1 MPYSGKCANAITIH
15 TMSPGCI
22 MVFVARYKRYVK
34 KVLPNWI
41 LMLQKEMSLLFWQ
54 THSSLKY

>member
-1 MPYSGKCANAITIH
+1 
-15 TMSPGCI
+15 

-41 LMLQKEMSLLFWQ
+41 LMLKKEMSLREFD
-54 THSSLKY
+54 T